1 MPLSLIQYRKA
12 VGMFENIFAKK
23 DALDLDIL
31 TVDKYN
37 RMNLV

>member
-1 MPLSLIQYRKA
+1 MPLSLIQYRKT